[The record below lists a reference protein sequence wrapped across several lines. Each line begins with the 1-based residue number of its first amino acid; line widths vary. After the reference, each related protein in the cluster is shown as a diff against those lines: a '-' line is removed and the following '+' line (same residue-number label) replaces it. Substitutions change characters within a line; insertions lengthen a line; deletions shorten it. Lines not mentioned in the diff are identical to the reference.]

1 MACLAGAS
9 PSYFRFMKKT
19 SSAAEPRTVS
29 GTNLEYARS
38 HNRRAVLETVRLNG
52 QLTRADL
59 ARLTALTPQTVSN
72 IAAELLDAG
81 MLLAGQP
88 LREGARGQ
96 PAIPLTLNPDGAYAV
111 GMQLDHQMLVA
122 LALDLSGRV
131 RARLEA
137 PVSRPSPDEALP
149 LISDLLQRLRRES
162 GLDWGRLLGLGLV
175 MPGPFG
181 VEGMTSVGPTTL
193 PGWEEVDAAGLERA
207 LGLPVLLEKD
217 ATAAA
222 IGERLYGM
230 ASELRNFVYLFIG
243 AGLGAG
249 LFLDGRLYTGGRR
262 NAGEAGHMM
271 VVPAGRP
278 CDCGNRGCLERY
290 VSLQALYEELGIA
303 GGPLATPEHLAARGI
318 DAAGE
323 RWLDAAAG
331 PLRQAINILESML
344 DIDAVVLGGLLPPVW
359 QEALMARLHPLPLSV
374 RSSSGERVRQGSAGR
389 DVVALGA
396 AALLVFDEFNPQYE
410 VLLKGGRR

>member
-1 MACLAGAS
+1 
-9 PSYFRFMKKT
+9 MKKT

-131 RARLEA
+131 RVRLEA

-193 PGWEEVDAAGLERA
+193 PGWEGVDAAGLERA

-278 CDCGNRGCLERY
+278 CDCGNCGCLERY

>member
-1 MACLAGAS
+1 MKIPLA
-9 PSYFRFMKKT
+9 PS
-19 SSAAEPRTVS
+19 APHTVS

-38 HNRRAVLETVRLNG
+38 HNRRAILETIRLNG

-72 IAAELLDAG
+72 IVAELMDGG
-81 MLLAGQP
+81 MLLAGEP
-88 LREGARGQ
+88 MRDGARGQ
-96 PAIPLTLNPDGAYAV
+96 PAVPLRLNPDGAYAV

-122 LALDLSGRV
+122 LVLDLSGKT
-131 RARLEA
+131 RARLETPVDRPA
-137 PVSRPSPDEALP
+137 PVDAMP
-149 LISDLLQRLRRES
+149 LIASLLERLKQES
-162 GLDWGRLLGLGLV
+162 GLDWSRMLGLGLV

-193 PGWEEVDAAGLERA
+193 PGWEGVDAAALSSK

-230 ASELRNFVYLFIG
+230 ASQLRNFVYLFVG
-243 AGLGAG
+243 GGLGAG

-262 NAGEAGHMM
+262 NAGEVGHMM
-271 VVPAGRP
+271 VVPDGRP
-278 CDCGNRGCLERY
+278 CECGNHGCLERY
-290 VSLQALYEELGIA
+290 VSLQALYEALGVA
-303 GGPLATPEHLAARGI
+303 GGPQATPEHLAERCV

-323 RWLDAAAG
+323 RWLDAAVG
-331 PLRQAINILESML
+331 PLRQAINILESLL
-344 DIDAVVLGGLLPPVW
+344 DVDAVVIGGLLPAHW
-359 QEALMARLHPLPLSV
+359 QEALVARLHPLPLSV
-374 RSSSGERVRQGSAGR
+374 RNCSGERLRLGSAGR

-410 VLLKGGRR
+410 ALLKTGRR

>member
-1 MACLAGAS
+1 
-9 PSYFRFMKKT
+9 MKKT

-137 PVSRPSPDEALP
+137 PVRHPSPDEALP

-193 PGWEEVDAAGLERA
+193 PGWEGVDAAALERT

-262 NAGEAGHMM
+262 NAGEVGHMM

-303 GGPLATPEHLAARGI
+303 GSPLATPEHLAARGI

>member
-1 MACLAGAS
+1 
-9 PSYFRFMKKT
+9 MKKT

>member
-1 MACLAGAS
+1 
-9 PSYFRFMKKT
+9 MKKT

-137 PVSRPSPDEALP
+137 PVRHPSPDEALP

-193 PGWEEVDAAGLERA
+193 PGWEGVDAAALERT

-262 NAGEAGHMM
+262 NAGEVGHMM

>member
-1 MACLAGAS
+1 
-9 PSYFRFMKKT
+9 MKKT

-162 GLDWGRLLGLGLV
+162 GLDWGRLLGL
-175 MPGPFG
+175 
-181 VEGMTSVGPTTL
+181 
-193 PGWEEVDAAGLERA
+193 A

>member
-1 MACLAGAS
+1 M
-9 PSYFRFMKKT
+9 
-19 SSAAEPRTVS
+19 S

-137 PVSRPSPDEALP
+137 PVRHPSPDEALP

-193 PGWEEVDAAGLERA
+193 PGWEGVDAAALERT

-262 NAGEAGHMM
+262 NAGEVGHMM

-303 GGPLATPEHLAARGI
+303 GSPLATPEHLAARGI

>member
-1 MACLAGAS
+1 MRKAPSGAG
-9 PSYFRFMKKT
+9 PNM
-19 SSAAEPRTVS
+19 VS
-29 GTNLEYARS
+29 GTNLEHARS

-81 MLLAGQP
+81 MLLAGEP
-88 LREGARGQ
+88 LREGGRGQ
-96 PAIPLTLNPDGAYAV
+96 PAIPLSLNPDGAYAV

-122 LALDLSGRV
+122 LALDLSGQARF
-131 RARLEA
+131 RLELA
-137 PVSRPSPDEALP
+137 VDRPTPDEALP
-149 LISDLLQRLRRES
+149 LIAGLLQRLRQES

-193 PGWEEVDAAGLERA
+193 PGWEGVDSASLTRA

-222 IGERLYGM
+222 IGERLYGT
-230 ASELRNFVYLFIG
+230 ASTLRNFVYLFVG

-262 NAGEAGHMM
+262 NAGEVGHMM
-271 VVPAGRP
+271 VVPDGRP

-290 VSLQALYEELGIA
+290 VSLQALYEALGIA
-303 GGPLATPEHLAARGI
+303 GGPFATPEHLAGRGI
-318 DAAGE
+318 DAAGQ

-331 PLRQAINILESML
+331 PLRQAINILESLL
-344 DIDAVVLGGLLPPVW
+344 DIDAVVLGGLLPPAW
-359 QEALMARLHPLPLSV
+359 QEALLARLHPLPLSV
-374 RSSSGERVRQGSAGR
+374 RSSSGDRLRLGSAGR

-410 VLLKGGRR
+410 VLLKNGRR

>member
-1 MACLAGAS
+1 
-9 PSYFRFMKKT
+9 MKKT

-181 VEGMTSVGPTTL
+181 VKGMTSVGPTTL
-193 PGWEEVDAAGLERA
+193 PGWEGMDAAGLERA

-262 NAGEAGHMM
+262 NAGEVGHMM

-303 GGPLATPEHLAARGI
+303 GGPLATPEHLVARGI

>member
-1 MACLAGAS
+1 
-9 PSYFRFMKKT
+9 MKKT

-131 RARLEA
+131 RVRLEA

-162 GLDWGRLLGLGLV
+162 SLDWGRLLGLGLV

-193 PGWEEVDAAGLERA
+193 PGWEGVDAAGLERA

>member
-1 MACLAGAS
+1 
-9 PSYFRFMKKT
+9 MKKT

-137 PVSRPSPDEALP
+137 PVRHPSPDEALP

-193 PGWEEVDAAGLERA
+193 PGWEGVDAAALERT

-249 LFLDGRLYTGGRR
+249 LFLDDRLYTGGRR
-262 NAGEAGHMM
+262 NAGEVGHMM

>member
-1 MACLAGAS
+1 M
-9 PSYFRFMKKT
+9 
-19 SSAAEPRTVS
+19 S

-131 RARLEA
+131 RVRLEA

-162 GLDWGRLLGLGLV
+162 SLDWGRLLGLGLV

-193 PGWEEVDAAGLERA
+193 PGWEGVDAAGLERA